1 MKSSRLFALSALVL
15 SFVSVALAGCGDDE
29 DPHRDGA
36 VADAA
41 VVGDGGPVADAG
53 DSALPDAG
61 PPSCDPTAT
70 AAPTKAVVVG
80 TDFASPGTLASIDLN
95 SRVAT
100 LNRATVGKD
109 PVVRV
114 FGTCVFVIN
123 RDSDSNIQVLR
134 ASDLA
139 LVKQYSTGAGSNPH
153 DLAVVSATK
162 AYVARYNEAALLVV
176 HPLTGAQLG
185 TVDLSSFDSGNPPEM
200 ESVVVVGNRA
210 LVSMERLDG
219 TFTPAG
225 VGVVAVI
232 DTTNDQLIDTDGSTG
247 GVQGI
252 ALGKQNPFGPM
263 RASAGGAWV
272 ATVGDF
278 SGSTG
283 CLQLVTAN
291 PAAAQPC
298 LVTDTT
304 FGGTISGVTVGA
316 SDGFAAVALSFTQ
329 GDIVKFV
336 VSSGATTPF
345 GTTTFNLVDVQ
356 QAPSGALWAADR
368 AATARGV
375 RVFMPTGAQLT
386 TAPIDIGKAPTTGG
400 IAFAP

>member
-1 MKSSRLFALSALVL
+1 MSTLL
-15 SFVSVALAGCGDDE
+15 LAGCGDDE
-29 DPHRDGA
+29 DSHRDGA

-41 VVGDGGPVADAG
+41 VVGDGSPVDAG
-53 DSALPDAG
+53 DGALPDAG

-70 AAPTKAVVVG
+70 AAPTKAIVVG
-80 TDFASPGTLASIDLN
+80 TDFASPGTLASIDLTT
-95 SRVAT
+95 RVAT

-109 PVVRV
+109 PIVRV

-176 HPLTGAQLG
+176 QPLTGAQLG
-185 TVDLSSFDSGNPPEM
+185 TVDLSSFDSGGPPEM
-200 ESVVVVGNRA
+200 ESVVVVGGRA

-225 VGVVAVI
+225 VGMVAVI
-232 DTTNDQLIDTDGSTG
+232 DTATDQLLDTDASTG

-252 ALGKQNPFGPM
+252 ALDKANPFGPM
-263 RASAGGAWV
+263 RVSNGGAWV

-291 PAAAQPC
+291 PAAAQAC
-298 LVTDTT
+298 LVTDMT
-304 FGGTISGVTVGA
+304 FGGTISGVTVGG

-329 GDIVKFV
+329 GDIVKFA
-336 VSSGATTPF
+336 VSTGATTPF

-356 QAPSGALWAADR
+356 QAPGGALWAADR

-375 RVFMPTGAQLT
+375 RVFMPSGTQLT
-386 TAPIDIGKAPTTGG
+386 SAPIDIGKAPTTGG

>member
-1 MKSSRLFALSALVL
+1 VKSSRLFVMSALL
-15 SFVSVALAGCGDDE
+15 SCNLIALAGCGDDE
-29 DPHRDGA
+29 DTHRDGA
-36 VADAA
+36 VTDAA
-41 VVGDGGPVADAG
+41 VVGDGSPVDASDG
-53 DSALPDAG
+53 ALPDAG
-61 PPSCDPTAT
+61 PASCDPSATAT
-70 AAPTKAVVVG
+70 PTKAVVVG
-80 TDFASPGTLASIDLN
+80 TDFASPGTLATIDLTT
-95 SRVAT
+95 RVAT

-109 PVVRV
+109 PIVRV

-232 DTTNDQLIDTDGSTG
+232 DTTTDQVIDIDSSTG

-252 ALGKQNPFGPM
+252 ALARQNPFGPM
-263 RASAGGAWV
+263 RASGGGAWV

-291 PAAAQPC
+291 PAAAGSC
-298 LVTDTT
+298 LVTDTA
-304 FGGTISGVTVGA
+304 FGGTISGVTAGA
-316 SDGFAAVALSFTQ
+316 TDGFAAIARSFTQ

-336 VSSGATTPF
+336 VGTGATTPF
-345 GTTTFNLVDVQ
+345 GTATFNLVDVQ
-356 QAPSGALWAADR
+356 QAPSGTLWAADR

-375 RVFMPTGAQLT
+375 RVFMPSGTQLT
-386 TAPIDIGKAPTTGG
+386 SAPIDIGKAPATGG

>member
-1 MKSSRLFALSALVL
+1 MKSSRLFVMSALL
-15 SFVSVALAGCGDDE
+15 SCNLIALAGCGDDE
-29 DPHRDGA
+29 DTHRDGA
-36 VADAA
+36 VTDAA
-41 VVGDGGPVADAG
+41 VVGDGSPVDASDG
-53 DSALPDAG
+53 ALPDAG
-61 PPSCDPTAT
+61 PASCDPSATAT
-70 AAPTKAVVVG
+70 PTKAVVVG
-80 TDFASPGTLASIDLN
+80 TDFASPGTLATIDLTT
-95 SRVAT
+95 RVAT

-109 PVVRV
+109 PIVRV

-232 DTTNDQLIDTDGSTG
+232 DTTTDQVIDIDSSTG

-252 ALGKQNPFGPM
+252 ALARQNPFGP
-263 RASAGGAWV
+263 
-272 ATVGDF
+272 
-278 SGSTG
+278 
-283 CLQLVTAN
+283 CLLYT
-291 PAAAQPC
+291 
-298 LVTDTT
+298 
-304 FGGTISGVTVGA
+304 
-316 SDGFAAVALSFTQ
+316 SD
-329 GDIVKFV
+329 
-336 VSSGATTPF
+336 
-345 GTTTFNLVDVQ
+345 
-356 QAPSGALWAADR
+356 AADE
-368 AATARGV
+368 
-375 RVFMPTGAQLT
+375 
-386 TAPIDIGKAPTTGG
+386 
-400 IAFAP
+400 